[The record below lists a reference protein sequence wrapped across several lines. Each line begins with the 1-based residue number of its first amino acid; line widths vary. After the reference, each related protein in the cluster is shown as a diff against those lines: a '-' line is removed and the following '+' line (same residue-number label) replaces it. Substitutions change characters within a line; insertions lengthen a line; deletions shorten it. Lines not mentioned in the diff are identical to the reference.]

1 MHLLH
6 ITTQQNSCTALPPVH
21 TKQLKWQPNNDNNNK
36 ALRGVQTYLQMSG
49 DQTTHQQRHLA
60 NADEVRI
67 YSLGVTILSFG
78 SCITQDLTNNF
89 LSIHS

>member
-1 MHLLH
+1 M
-6 ITTQQNSCTALPPVH
+6 
-21 TKQLKWQPNNDNNNK
+21 
-36 ALRGVQTYLQMSG
+36 QTYLQMSG

-78 SCITQDLTNNF
+78 NCITQDLTNNF